1 MDRHKTLNTGL
12 KLRHKI
18 ETKSWYRPVS
28 IPLSEDLEHT
38 ESSSETDISNFD
50 DAQYRPFRF
59 PFLQDLSITAIMPG
73 VSVRDVEVG
82 SNRP

>member
-1 MDRHKTLNTGL
+1 MELRL
-12 KLRHKI
+12 KLRHRGESI

-50 DAQYRPFRF
+50 DTQHRSFRF
-59 PFLQDLSITAIMPG
+59 PFLQDLTITAIMPG

-82 SNRP
+82 SNCS